1 MSGDSSGTT
10 KSERTRKAIL
20 DAAEE
25 LFSAH
30 GYEGASLDAIGEGA
44 GIQGTAILYHFPS
57 KRALYEATLDRIFT
71 PLLAELNE
79 MLTGPE
85 AVDARLESAV
95 EAIVSFASVH
105 PNAPR
110 LLLRETAS
118 PGGDAVEIIEAKAAT
133 STAGI
138 MEAFATQSRDHDVDP
153 LMVANI
159 IVGAVC
165 FYFVGPPSLA
175 GGRSYDPRS
184 PELVKAFGQVMRDLT
199 RSLLHLGWPPADQ
212 AS

>member
-1 MSGDSSGTT
+1 MSADRAGTS

-30 GYEGASLDAIGEGA
+30 GYEGASLDAIGEKA
-44 GIQGTAILYHFPS
+44 DIQGTAILYHFPS
-57 KRALYEATLDRIFT
+57 KQELYEATLNRLFS
-71 PLLAELNE
+71 PLLENLSE
-79 MLTGPE
+79 MLAGPDP
-85 AVDARLESAV
+85 VDLRLESAV
-95 EAIVSFASVH
+95 EAIVNYAADH

-118 PGGDAVEIIEAKAAT
+118 PGGAAREIIEARAASST
-133 STAGI
+133 SDI
-138 MEAFATQSRDHDVDP
+138 MKAFAAQSEEQDVDP

-165 FYFVGPPSLA
+165 FYFVGPPGLA

-184 PELVKAFGQVMRDLT
+184 PELVAAFADVMRDLT
-199 RSLLHLGWPPADQ
+199 RSLLRLQ
-212 AS
+212 AGSSA

>member
-25 LFSAH
+25 LFSAL
-30 GYEGASLDAIGEGA
+30 GYEGASLDAIGERA

-57 KRALYEATLDRIFT
+57 KQALYEATLDRIFS
-71 PLLAELNE
+71 PLMVQLNE
-79 MLTGPE
+79 MLAGSD

-95 EAIVSFASVH
+95 EAIVSYAAEH

-118 PGGDAVEIIEAKAAT
+118 PGGDAREIIEAKAAS

-138 MEAFATQSRDHDVDP
+138 MEVFASQSEDQAVDP

-184 PELVKAFGQVMRDLT
+184 PELVEAFADVMRELT
-199 RSLLHLGWPPADQ
+199 RSLLHLDWQ
-212 AS
+212 

>member
-25 LFSAH
+25 LFSAL
-30 GYEGASLDAIGEGA
+30 GYEGASLDAIGERA

-57 KRALYEATLDRIFT
+57 KQALYERTLDRIFS
-71 PLLAELNE
+71 PLVVQLNE
-79 MLTGPE
+79 MLAGSD

-95 EAIVSFASVH
+95 EAIVSYAAEH

-118 PGGDAVEIIEAKAAT
+118 PGGDAREIIEAKAAS

-138 MEAFATQSRDHDVDP
+138 IEVFASQSEDHAVDP

-184 PELVKAFGQVMRDLT
+184 PELVEAFADVMRELT
-199 RSLLHLGWPPADQ
+199 RSLLHLDWR
-212 AS
+212 